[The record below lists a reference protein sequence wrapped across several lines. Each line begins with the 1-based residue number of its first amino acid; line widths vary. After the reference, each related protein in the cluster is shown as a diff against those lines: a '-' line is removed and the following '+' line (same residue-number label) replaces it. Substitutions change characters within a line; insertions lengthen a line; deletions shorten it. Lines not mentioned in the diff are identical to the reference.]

1 MTLGFT
7 MKNEDKISNEQ
18 LDEYLTH
25 QRGLQRDY
33 LAEIIKSRKIAWRV
47 AAVAVVFG
55 ALGFGSWTV
64 LLPLKETVPFLL
76 KLDPSSG
83 AIESLSVLEAETK
96 SYDDVV
102 DDHFLSQYVLSRETY
117 NFYTVQSDYD
127 KTLLMSE
134 GAAASEYDALFAG
147 DNALD
152 KKYQNS
158 VELKPTVTSV
168 TISPS
173 KEESNRVATVRY
185 SVKVIKNNLEP
196 KTINYVATISYHYV
210 NGVMKASQRRI
221 NPLGFKAITYQ
232 SVQEV
237 NQ

>member
-1 MTLGFT
+1 
-7 MKNEDKISNEQ
+7 MKNEDKISSEQ
-18 LDEYLTH
+18 FNEYLEH
-25 QRGLQRDY
+25 QNGLQRDY
-33 LAEIIKSRKIAWRV
+33 LAEILKSRKTAWRV
-47 AAVAVVFG
+47 ATVAVIFG

-76 KLDPSSG
+76 KLDRASG
-83 AIESLSVLEAETK
+83 AIESLSILEAETK
-96 SYDDVV
+96 TYDDVV
-102 DDHFLSQYVLSRETY
+102 DDHFLSQYVLSRESY

-158 VELKPTVTSV
+158 VELKPAVTSV

-173 KEESNRVATVRY
+173 KEASNRVATVRY

>member
-1 MTLGFT
+1 
-7 MKNEDKISNEQ
+7 MKNEDKISDEQ
-18 LDEYLTH
+18 FNEYLE
-25 QRGLQRDY
+25 QQKGLQRDY
-33 LAEIIKSRKIAWRV
+33 LAEILKSRKTAWRV
-47 AAVAVVFG
+47 ATVAVVFG

-76 KLDPSSG
+76 KLDRASG
-83 AIESLSVLEAETK
+83 AIESLSILEAETK

-102 DDHFLSQYVLSRETY
+102 DDHFLSQYVISRETY
-117 NFYTVQSDYD
+117 NYYTVQSDYD

-158 VELKPTVTSV
+158 LELKPTVTSV

-173 KEESNRVATVRY
+173 KEQANRVATVRF
-185 SVKVIKNNLEP
+185 SVKVIKSNLTP

-210 NGVMKASQRRI
+210 NGVMKASERRI

>member
-1 MTLGFT
+1 
-7 MKNEDKISNEQ
+7 MKNEDKISDEQ
-18 LDEYLTH
+18 FNEYLE
-25 QRGLQRDY
+25 QQKGLQRDY
-33 LAEIIKSRKIAWRV
+33 LAEILKSRKTAWRV
-47 AAVAVVFG
+47 ATVAVVFG
-55 ALGFGSWTV
+55 VLGFGGWTV

-76 KLDPSSG
+76 KLDRASG
-83 AIESLSVLEAETK
+83 AIESLSILEAETK

-102 DDHFLSQYVLSRETY
+102 DDHFLSQYVLSRESY